1 MVVEYRRDSSP
12 EEASREKGILLV
24 VSQPYAN
31 HNGDMVAF
39 GPDGYLYIGLEDGG
53 SGGDHGNFAQNP
65 NKLLGKMLRIDINH
79 GDPYGIFLDNLYAAW
94 RGRSEIYAVS
104 LRNL

>member
-39 GPDGYLYIGLEDGG
+39 GPDGYLYIGL
-53 SGGDHGNFAQNP
+53 
-65 NKLLGKMLRIDINH
+65 
-79 GDPYGIFLDNLYAAW
+79 
-94 RGRSEIYAVS
+94 
-104 LRNL
+104 